1 MSRVKNNSGHAFSP
15 FTHLDK
21 YYTRCVLT
29 PHVPRYLS
37 DSFPFPSIL
46 FFPPLIQPREGVEEG
61 PIRLVEFGLI
71 DQLKSMGWTVEFEGH
86 RDYAALRPTS
96 DPDSG
101 KLKRPRYVS
110 VVTKA
115 VSKQVEAH
123 ARRGNMVLT
132 LGGDHSIAIGTV
144 TGVFAAYPDACLIW
158 VDAHAVSWIY
168 RRFGS
173 GLKTLNVLQ

>member
-1 MSRVKNNSGHAFSP
+1 MPEQVYKFLKGNTVGIIGVPFSGGQV
-15 FTHLDK
+15 
-21 YYTRCVLT
+21 R
-29 PHVPRYLS
+29 
-37 DSFPFPSIL
+37 
-46 FFPPLIQPREGVEEG
+46 PREGVEEG

-115 VSKQVEAH
+115 VSEQVEAH

-144 TGVFAAYPDACLIW
+144 SGIFAAHPDACLIW
-158 VDAHAVSWIY
+158 VDAHAVS
-168 RRFGS
+168 
-173 GLKTLNVLQ
+173 